1 MAREE
6 VNARVLN
13 DIQEVVW
20 DLSVHSIFL
29 TSMSTVNP
37 PVYRKEGEKRERQR
51 KRNGD
56 LYLNLEKGK
65 KKKGIPKKFFKVD
78 NKIKVLMVVNLY
90 YPVKHVIFL
99 HNSRLVV
106 QSSPSKIVYF
116 P

>member
-56 LYLNLEKGK
+56 LYLNLKKYIYISKNFVKVEKKNQSFDG
-65 KKKGIPKKFFKVD
+65 GHL
-78 NKIKVLMVVNLY
+78 VL
-90 YPVKHVIFL
+90 
-99 HNSRLVV
+99 
-106 QSSPSKIVYF
+106 SS
-116 P
+116 

>member
-37 PVYRKEGEKRERQR
+37 PVYRKEGEKRER
-51 KRNGD
+51 
-56 LYLNLEKGK
+56 
-65 KKKGIPKKFFKVD
+65 
-78 NKIKVLMVVNLY
+78 
-90 YPVKHVIFL
+90 
-99 HNSRLVV
+99 
-106 QSSPSKIVYF
+106 
-116 P
+116 